1 MWTLSSDVLSALQ
14 GIAPRA
20 TNERG
25 AWNPLTAA
33 YRTKDGR
40 HIQLMFLESDRYW
53 GSFCEL
59 VDRPDLLADRRF
71 TDHDVRRQHAADCV
85 GVLDDLFATRTFEEW
100 KQLLRG
106 LDAPW
111 APVQA
116 VEELLADPQ
125 VVANDYIGEVDLG
138 GGPGYRLPSV
148 PVQFDDHP
156 PDLRRAPEHGEH
168 TEAVLLDL
176 GYSWDD
182 ITRLRDDAVIP

>member
-1 MWTLSSDVLSALQ
+1 
-14 GIAPRA
+14 
-20 TNERG
+20 
-25 AWNPLTAA
+25 
-33 YRTKDGR
+33 KDGR

-138 GGPGYRLPSV
+138 GGPSYRLPSV